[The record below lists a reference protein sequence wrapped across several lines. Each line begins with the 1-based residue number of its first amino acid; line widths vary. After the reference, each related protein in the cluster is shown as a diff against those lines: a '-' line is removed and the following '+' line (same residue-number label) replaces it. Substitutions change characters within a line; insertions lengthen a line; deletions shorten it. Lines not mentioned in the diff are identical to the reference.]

1 MHILGLSTLFSTTL
15 PIFHI
20 ASDQVNAK
28 TLHPSPNCLLRKT
41 IKANSPSKPLPAERT
56 PVLHLVK
63 SLGEDTGQP
72 SPRWCG
78 RLGGETLC
86 VQLES
91 KMILCPLLNFKG
103 EFGDNFMF
111 IESFQKAVEKDGT
124 YVTGLVKIR
133 WVNIYKAIR
142 SVRQSPCSVS
152 VSHSLDPHSLAQ
164 HLYQKPL

>member
-1 MHILGLSTLFSTTL
+1 MLKLFIHLQTVYCARQSRQTL
-15 PIFHI
+15 P
-20 ASDQVNAK
+20 Q
-28 TLHPSPNCLLRKT
+28 SPYLLK
-41 IKANSPSKPLPAERT
+41 ERLFFT
-56 PVLHLVK
+56 WVK

-78 RLGGETLC
+78 RLGGEMLC